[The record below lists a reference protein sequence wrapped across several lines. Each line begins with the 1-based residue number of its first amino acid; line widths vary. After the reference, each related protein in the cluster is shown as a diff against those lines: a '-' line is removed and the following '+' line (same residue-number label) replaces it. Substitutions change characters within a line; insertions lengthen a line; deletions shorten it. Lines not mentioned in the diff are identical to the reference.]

1 MSYVVDQ
8 VCSVVSDASRSF
20 CAPDVRR
27 DQSLEVQDSLRG
39 SRGFSV
45 HSANVSKARER
56 QDRMRTGN
64 VHVNGQVDLHANER
78 SNRLTIGQDVT
89 ASAPLQLMLRCTDAE

>member
-20 CAPDVRR
+20 CAPNVRR

-45 HSANVSKARER
+45 HSADVSKTRER
-56 QDRMRTGN
+56 QDTMRTEN
-64 VHVNGQVDLHANER
+64 VHVNGQVDLHANKKP
-78 SNRLTIGQDVT
+78 NRLTIGHDVI
-89 ASAPLQLMLRCTDAE
+89 ASAPLQLILRCTDAE